1 MNLYVPESFKDQE
14 VRDVKLTEQDLI
26 DFELRVKDE
35 YEKATISGPV
45 HMSKGNEKQLIEIFK
60 HVHPD
65 DWVFS
70 SWRNHYHSLT
80 RCAGRVPM
88 GTNNCW

>member
-35 YEKATISGPV
+35 YEKATISGRL
-45 HMSKGNEKQLIEIFK
+45 GFFFL
-60 HVHPD
+60 
-65 DWVFS
+65 
-70 SWRNHYHSLT
+70 
-80 RCAGRVPM
+80 A
-88 GTNNCW
+88 